1 MSTELD
7 GLFDGFNTELDP
19 NAKHHNRPD
28 LGRGVY
34 MLARYYVKPTF
45 KQGNILIAE
54 LIVAQPAPGTTRAPG
69 DKVSLA
75 WYPAKTGLAGQYEK
89 ARAALFVTGLLGLP
103 PKSDAGAAAKRLRAD
118 DQPGTG
124 IALVITGEPNGEYRN
139 YTFDHIPGQTGEV
152 ITANRAKVLA
162 MMAANAPANAG
173 APTHPNNP
181 ANAAAPAVPF
191 PTAPVAPTTAPIAA
205 IAPPAAAPA
214 AAPAAGSPLSFLG
227 LPF

>member
-54 LIVAQPAPGTTRAPG
+54 LVVAQPAPGTTRAVG

-89 ARAALFVTGLLGLP
+89 ARAALFVSGLLGLP

-152 ITANRAKVLA
+152 IAANRTKVLA
-162 MMAANAPANAG
+162 VMASSAPGANSNPA
-173 APTHPNNP
+173 HPNNP
-181 ANAAAPAVPF
+181 ANTAAPVVP
-191 PTAPVAPTTAPIAA
+191 PPIAPPVSIA
-205 IAPPAAAPA
+205 VAPPAATPT
-214 AAPAAGSPLSFLG
+214 APAAGSPLSFLG
-227 LPF
+227 LNI